1 MTLPVGDAMEQLG
14 PNRVVLTEGV
24 ADERDHHA
32 AGMRHQQGSRTGRG
46 HVHAGRTAHGNP
58 RHQLAKL
65 VPQLEHLRQGALG
78 QAYID
83 DAGRPVSSVY
93 ETTLPTIE
101 GPLHDGSYYSFVVP
115 WNPVDGEGRPVGPGR
130 YKVTLERRPDTV
142 SYTVSG
148 GETVTEPLLNNTRT
162 PSGFTFEID

>member
-1 MTLPVGDAMEQLG
+1 
-14 PNRVVLTEGV
+14 
-24 ADERDHHA
+24 
-32 AGMRHQQGSRTGRG
+32 
-46 HVHAGRTAHGNP
+46 GRTAHGNP

-130 YKVTLERRPDTV
+130 YKVTLEWRPDTV

-162 PSGFTFEID
+162 PSGFTFEIGLKAAHLIVQLQISVIRHYANSY